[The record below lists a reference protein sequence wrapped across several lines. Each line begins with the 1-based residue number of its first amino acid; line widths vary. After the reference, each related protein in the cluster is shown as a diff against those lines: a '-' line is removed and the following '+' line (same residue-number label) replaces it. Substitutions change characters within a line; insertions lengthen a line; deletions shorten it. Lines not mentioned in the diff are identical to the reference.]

1 MEELTLEEMQEK
13 LKNYCRSVSC
23 DECPFTFRYD
33 CHYIINGDNFAET
46 KEGYDLVFGNKDKD
60 KMKKEFTISDLKN
73 QMVVEVRDGSKYIV
87 VDNYLLSYNSY
98 LDISGY
104 NENLCR
110 KRNSCCSKDFDIMV
124 VFKPVYS
131 LNFENIN
138 IDTNIIWQRLEPK
151 KMTKTEIEKELGY
164 EIEIIK

>member
-1 MEELTLEEMQEK
+1 M
-13 LKNYCRSVSC
+13 
-23 DECPFTFRYD
+23 
-33 CHYIINGDNFAET
+33 
-46 KEGYDLVFGNKDKD
+46 FGNKDKD

-87 VDNYLLSYNSY
+87 VDNYLLSYDGY

-104 NENLCR
+104 NEDLCR

-124 VFKPVYS
+124 VFKPVYN
-131 LNFENIN
+131 LNFEKIN